1 MQLNKVSGMALGSL
15 LALSGP
21 VLAAGV
27 PEKETSP
34 DPNKIVQRMCDYLK
48 SLDRFSFRAE
58 ITDDQ
63 VYTGG
68 KKLQYAFETE
78 TFVQR
83 PDKLRV
89 NAEGDLVNKQFFLEG
104 KTLTLYDPADK
115 VYATVEVPADIEGAL
130 AKADQD
136 LKFRVALADLASPK
150 LCEHLAKGQTHA
162 LYVGSSK
169 VRGIATDHV
178 AFDRNDIQFQL
189 WIATGE
195 KPAPVKILIN
205 QKNLPAAPQWT
216 AYVRDWNSAPQ
227 LKPGTFAFTAP
238 TGVQKIKFAPP
249 PAAQPATA
257 QPAVVQ
263 PAVAQPAV
271 AQPATAPEQPAAQPA
286 KTGEK
291 P

>member
-1 MQLNKVSGMALGSL
+1 MQLNKISGMALGSL
-15 LALSGP
+15 LALSGQA
-21 VLAAGV
+21 LAAGV

-89 NAEGDLVNKQFFLEG
+89 NAEGDLVKKQFFLEG

-130 AKADQD
+130 AKADQE

-169 VRGIATDHV
+169 VRGVSTDHL

-189 WIATGE
+189 WIALGE
-195 KPAPVKILIN
+195 KPVPVKILIN

-216 AYVRDWNSAPQ
+216 AYVRDWNNAPQ

-238 TGVQKIKFAPP
+238 TGVQKIKFVSP
-249 PAAQPATA
+249 PAPVSASTAAQLEP
-257 QPAVVQ
+257 VQ
-263 PAVAQPAV
+263 PVA
-271 AQPATAPEQPAAQPA
+271 EPAAQPA

>member
-1 MQLNKVSGMALGSL
+1 MQLNKISGMALGSL
-15 LALSGP
+15 LALSGQA
-21 VLAAGV
+21 LAAGV

-89 NAEGDLVNKQFFLEG
+89 NAEGDLVKKQFFLEG

-130 AKADQD
+130 AKADQE

-150 LCEHLAKGQTHA
+150 LCEHLSKGQTHA

-169 VRGIATDHV
+169 VRGVTTDHL

-189 WIATGE
+189 WIALGE
-195 KPAPVKILIN
+195 KPVPVKILIN

-216 AYVRDWNSAPQ
+216 AYVRDWNNAPQ

-238 TGVQKIKFAPP
+238 TGVQKIKFVSP
-249 PAAQPATA
+249 PAPVSAPAAAQLKP
-257 QPAVVQ
+257 VQ
-263 PAVAQPAV
+263 PVA
-271 AQPATAPEQPAAQPA
+271 EPAAQPA

>member
-1 MQLNKVSGMALGSL
+1 MRLNNISGIALGSL
-15 LALSGP
+15 LALGGSAF
-21 VLAAGV
+21 AAET
-27 PEKETSP
+27 PQKETPP
-34 DPNKIVQRMCDYLK
+34 DPNKIVQQMCDYLK

-89 NAEGDLVNKQFFLEG
+89 NAEGDLINKQFFLDG

-115 VYATVEVPADIEGAL
+115 VYVSAEVPADIEGAL
-130 AKADQD
+130 AKADQE

-169 VRGIATDHV
+169 VRGVTTNHL
-178 AFDRNDIQFQL
+178 AFDRNDIQLQI
-189 WIATGE
+189 WIETGK
-195 KPAPVKILIN
+195 KPTPVKILIN
-205 QKNLPAAPQWT
+205 QKNLPASPQWT
-216 AYVRDWNSAPQ
+216 AYLRDWNNAPQ
-227 LKPGTFAFTAP
+227 LKPGTFTFTAP

-249 PAAQPATA
+249 PPAPAAQPAAA
-257 QPAVVQ
+257 QPASA
-263 PAVAQPAV
+263 PA
-271 AQPATAPEQPAAQPA
+271 QPAAQPA

>member
-1 MQLNKVSGMALGSL
+1 MRLNNISGIALGSL
-15 LALSGP
+15 LALGGSAF
-21 VLAAGV
+21 AAET
-27 PEKETSP
+27 PQKETPP
-34 DPNKIVQRMCDYLK
+34 DPNKIVQQMCDYLK

-89 NAEGDLVNKQFFLEG
+89 NAEGDLINKQFFLDG

-115 VYATVEVPADIEGAL
+115 VYVSAEVPADIEGAL
-130 AKADQD
+130 AKADQE

-162 LYVGSSK
+162 LYVGSSN
-169 VRGIATDHV
+169 VRGVTTNHL
-178 AFDRNDIQFQL
+178 AFDRNDIQLQI
-189 WIATGE
+189 WIETGK
-195 KPAPVKILIN
+195 KPTPAKILIN
-205 QKNLPAAPQWT
+205 QKNLPASPQWT
-216 AYVRDWNSAPQ
+216 AYLRDWNSAPQ

-249 PAAQPATA
+249 PPATQPAAAQPAPVAA
-257 QPAVVQ
+257 QPAQ
-263 PAVAQPAV
+263 PDPAV
-271 AQPATAPEQPAAQPA
+271 QPA

>member
-1 MQLNKVSGMALGSL
+1 MQFNKISGMALGGL

-21 VLAAGV
+21 VLATGT
-27 PEKETSP
+27 PEKETPP

-63 VYTGG
+63 VYTGS

-89 NAEGDLVNKQFFLEG
+89 NAEGDLINKQFFLDG

-115 VYATVEVPADIEGAL
+115 VYVSAEVPADIEGAL
-130 AKADQD
+130 AKADQE

-169 VRGIATDHV
+169 IRGVATDHL
-178 AFDRNDIQFQL
+178 AFDRNDIQLQI
-189 WIATGE
+189 WIAAGA
-195 KPAPVKILIN
+195 KPTPVKILIN

-216 AYVRDWNSAPQ
+216 AYVRDWNNAPH

-238 TGVQKIKFAPP
+238 PGVQKIKFAPP
-249 PAAQPATA
+249 PPAPAQPVSAAPVAPVAAQPAE
-257 QPAVVQ
+257 PAAE
-263 PAVAQPAV
+263 PAPV
-271 AQPATAPEQPAAQPA
+271 AQPA

>member
-1 MQLNKVSGMALGSL
+1 MQLNKISGMALGSL
-15 LALSGP
+15 LVISGSA
-21 VLAAGV
+21 LAAET
-27 PEKETSP
+27 PHKETPP

-63 VYTGG
+63 VYAGG
-68 KKLQYAFETE
+68 KKLQYEFETE

-83 PDKLRV
+83 PDKLRI
-89 NAEGDLVNKQFFLEG
+89 NAEGDLINKQFFLDG

-115 VYATVEVPADIEGAL
+115 VYATVEVPAGIEGAL
-130 AKADQD
+130 EHADQQ

-150 LCEHLAKGQTHA
+150 LCEHLSKGQTHA

-169 VRGIATDHV
+169 VRGVATDHL
-178 AFDRNDIQFQL
+178 AFDRNDIQFQI

-205 QKNLPAAPQWT
+205 QKNLPATPQWT
-216 AYVRDWNSAPQ
+216 SYIRDWNNAPQ

-238 TGVQKIKFAPP
+238 TGVQKIKFVP
-249 PAAQPATA
+249 PAPTQPTA
-257 QPAVVQ
+257 QPAV
-263 PAVAQPAV
+263 
-271 AQPATAPEQPAAQPA
+271 QPAAQSAAPPA